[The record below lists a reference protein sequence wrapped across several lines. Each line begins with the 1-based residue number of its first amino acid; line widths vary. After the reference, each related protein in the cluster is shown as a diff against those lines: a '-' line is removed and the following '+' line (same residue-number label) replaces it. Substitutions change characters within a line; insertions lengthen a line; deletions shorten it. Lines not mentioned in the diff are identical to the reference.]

1 MRFEIT
7 PQEYFAHGYN
17 NTLQNERCIEIPLA
31 IRYLQEHD
39 LNNVIEVGAVTPY
52 YFEVP
57 YPVIDIA
64 DQKATHIQDA
74 CDIDYKDKD
83 VLSISTLEHIDEVQ
97 DSKHSS
103 IELLKRILS
112 ESKSCLLTIPMG
124 YNKSLDDF
132 ILTSINY
139 HAYKKITQH
148 LWEYKNPIMPCL
160 YGSPFMFANGLLVL
174 HKG

>member
-1 MRFEIT
+1 MKFEIT
-7 PQEYFAHGYN
+7 PQEYFAHSYN

-31 IRYLQEHD
+31 VRYLKESN
-39 LNNVIEVGAVTPY
+39 LSNVIEVGAVMPY

-64 DQKATHIQDA
+64 DPKATHIQDA
-74 CDIDYKDKD
+74 CDIDYVNKN
-83 VLSISTLEHIDEVQ
+83 VLSISTLEHIDEVP
-97 DSKHSS
+97 DSKQSS
-103 IELLKRILS
+103 IDLLKRILND
-112 ESKSCLLTIPMG
+112 SKTCLLTIPMG
-124 YNKSLDDF
+124 YNKTLDDF
-132 ILTSINY
+132 ILSSINY

-148 LWEYKNPIMPCL
+148 LWEYKTSISTCL